1 MSKKEGSR
9 NEQVKEGLDTQQT
22 AKREGGPSTADID
35 SKASELIT
43 MPSAV
48 ADIKRFA
55 TGSGE
60 KKRRDA
66 GEEEDFNI
74 RKEYYLGWTTEDF
87 KALAEAID
95 SRIEGRKAEKQLDDD
110 RRNSVIR
117 ERGELRRVT
126 IEARAIA
133 LVASIDEGTRS
144 EMYQDLIGIDDGDFD
159 SQEFIDK
166 FDLDEEIYGDWSEG
180 DWKILEKTIDEA

>member
-1 MSKKEGSR
+1 MSKKEGLG
-9 NEQVKEGLDTQQT
+9 NEQVKEGLDVQQT
-22 AKREGGPSTADID
+22 AKREGGPSTADIG
-35 SKASELIT
+35 SKATELMDNKGAID
-43 MPSAV
+43 
-48 ADIKRFA
+48 DIKRFA

-60 KKRRDA
+60 KKSRDV
-66 GEEEDFNI
+66 GEKEDFNI
-74 RKEYYLGWTTEDF
+74 RKEYYPGWTTEDF
-87 KALAEAID
+87 RALVEAID
-95 SRIEGRKAEKQLDDD
+95 GKIEERKAEKQLNDD
-110 RRNSVIR
+110 RHATSIR

-133 LVASIDEGTRS
+133 LVTSIDEDKRS

-166 FDLDEEIYGDWSEG
+166 FGLDEGIYGNWSDS